1 MGLGF
6 SKKGHKMNYPAPPTV
21 SIFIDGNAVEM
32 PEHPVRSTNEN
43 GYTGYDR
50 YEVSYTVPADQAK
63 TPKVTAKADNK
74 AVAIEITQPESKTG
88 TATVKCD
95 YNGVV
100 KTYTV
105 TLAE

>member
-1 MGLGF
+1 
-6 SKKGHKMNYPAPPTV
+6 MNYPAPPTV

-32 PEHPVRSTNEN
+32 LEHPVRSTNEN
-43 GYTGYDR
+43 GYIGYDR
-50 YEVSYTVPADQAK
+50 YEVAYTVSADQTK

-74 AVAIEITQPESKTG
+74 AVAIEITQPESKIG